1 MNFLKKGTKYL
12 KKYKNLINDSLN
24 LIVVFLLKEN
34 LKKYQKKLL
43 KQIYPKLYNERSKDS
58 IFR

>member
-1 MNFLKKGTKYL
+1 MAQKYL
-12 KKYKNLINDSLN
+12 KKYKNLINDSLKSN
-24 LIVVFLLKEN
+24 HCFSIERK
-34 LKKYQKKLL
+34 LKKNIRKSLL